1 MNKYLLSA
9 LFFLVL
15 SNFSLQAQTF
25 ADPVK
30 YIGFFNQE
38 FANMQQLQ
46 VEYSSYLVHSRSE
59 VADQKRAQL
68 DQFIK
73 QIQQKFSGVTAYE
86 NDQGIKASAVKTL
99 SLMKASIEK
108 DYASAAAGETGC
120 TDCFETVEK
129 ESQLHDKDSDEVDKA
144 MKSMQENIKKF
155 AKINEI
161 DLVYDK
167 NDNNDAILKINKINT
182 YVRNIDLATL
192 QVQYADGKIIKA
204 LNEKDIE
211 GAKAANKKLAQAI
224 TDATKRL
231 KKVEDIKEDAT
242 CYGQAE
248 RLIEFYK
255 KAQKEIYPELLGSF
269 KKDGSIINEK
279 VDTYNKY
286 INKLNIG
293 GTNALNKYYEA
304 KHNLLQRNIPKPK
317 DAVEEKNTD
326 SKGKRL

>member
-1 MNKYLLSA
+1 MNKFFLSSLL
-9 LFFLVL
+9 FLVL
-15 SNFSLQAQTF
+15 SNFSIQAQTF
-25 ADPVK
+25 DQPVQ

-46 VEYSSYLVHSRSE
+46 VEYSSYLVHTRSE
-59 VADQKRAQL
+59 VANQKRAQL
-68 DQFIK
+68 DQLIK
-73 QIQQKFSGVTAYE
+73 QIQKKFSNVTAFE
-86 NDQGIKASAVKTL
+86 NDHGIKASAVKTL
-99 SLMKASIEK
+99 SLMKTSIER

-120 TDCFETVEK
+120 TDCFETVER
-129 ESQLHDKDSDEVDKA
+129 ESQLADKDSDEVDKA

-155 AKINEI
+155 AKTHEI
-161 DLVYDK
+161 DLVYDT
-167 NDNNDAILKINKINT
+167 NENNNTILKINKINT
-182 YVRNIDLATL
+182 YVRDLDLATL
-192 QVQYADGKIIKA
+192 QVQYADGAIIKA
-204 LNEKDIE
+204 LNQKDIE
-211 GAKAANKKLAQAI
+211 GAKAANKKLAQAVAE
-224 TDATKRL
+224 ATKRL

-248 RLIEFYK
+248 RLIEYYK

-286 INKLNIG
+286 INKLNEG
-293 GTNALNKYYEA
+293 GNNALNKYYEA

-317 DAVEEKNTD
+317 EAVEDKKD